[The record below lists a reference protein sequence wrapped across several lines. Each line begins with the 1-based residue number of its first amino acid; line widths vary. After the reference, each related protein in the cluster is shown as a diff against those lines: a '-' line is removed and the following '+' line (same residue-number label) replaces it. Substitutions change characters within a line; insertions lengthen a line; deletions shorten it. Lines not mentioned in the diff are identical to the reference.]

1 MPGTGFEFARI
12 LEEHYG
18 LTHEQTAFWW
28 VHEEADRE
36 HGGSA
41 VELVAKLAHTDEE
54 QKRVRDAV
62 DHTLELLWRFFDG
75 LELAY
80 GLQRKA
86 A

>member
-1 MPGTGFEFARI
+1 M
-12 LEEHYG
+12 
-18 LTHEQTAFWW
+18 THDETAFWW

-41 VELVAKLAHTDEE
+41 TELVAKLVQTEEE
-54 QKRVRDAV
+54 QQRVRDVV

-80 GLQRKA
+80 GAQRMA

>member
-1 MPGTGFEFARI
+1 M
-12 LEEHYG
+12 
-18 LTHEQTAFWW
+18 THEQTAFWW

-54 QKRVRDAV
+54 QQRVRDAV
-62 DHTLELLWRFFDG
+62 DHSLELLWRFFDG

>member
-1 MPGTGFEFARI
+1 
-12 LEEHYG
+12 
-18 LTHEQTAFWW
+18 

-41 VELVAKLAHTDEE
+41 VETVSNLARADEE
-54 QKRVRDAV
+54 QRRVRDVV

-75 LELAY
+75 LDLAY